1 MLWAYAEAKHATPAL
16 FVELGE
22 AAIEGAADF
31 DLDPA
36 PDYGCHKLT
45 WNPGQG

>member
-31 DLDPA
+31 DA
-36 PDYGCHKLT
+36 QQVSMVCAAHA
-45 WNPGQG
+45 